1 MRGVHVERHLSELA
15 RLTRIMKDTD
25 SAEQAFKIRAAM
37 LGIVVAVISGSAGA
51 LIGGSGLFWVSS
63 LAGVVIGIVAYF
75 VTLFIADRVG
85 TAGASIFSPGGSS
98 TPPPRQYSFADS
110 LAARGLLTEA
120 AEAYERLSEEYP
132 ADPEPCVRH
141 ARLLR
146 DRMSRPEEAADRFRK
161 ALAAK
166 DLDAA
171 GEAALLREL
180 CELYMYKLQTP
191 NKALPYL
198 AQLAAKHP
206 THPGS
211 RWAKAEAAEI
221 RQLMQQQRNAD

>member
-1 MRGVHVERHLSELA
+1 VYVERHLSELA
-15 RLTRIMKDTD
+15 RLTRILKDTD
-25 SAEQAFKIRAAM
+25 SAELAFKVRAAV
-37 LGIVVAVISGSAGA
+37 LGIIVAVISGAAGA
-51 LIGGSGLFWVSS
+51 LMGGGGVFKISS
-63 LAGVVIGIVAYF
+63 LVGVVIGIIAYF
-75 VTLFIADRVG
+75 VALFIADRLG
-85 TAGASIFSPGGSS
+85 AAGASIFSPGGSS

-120 AEAYERLSEEYP
+120 AEAYEGLSHEYP

-146 DRMSRPEEAADRFRK
+146 DRMSRPEEAADRFRR

-166 DLDAA
+166 DLDPAS
-171 GEAALLREL
+171 EAALLREL
-180 CELYMYKLQTP
+180 SELYMYKLQTP

-206 THPGS
+206 THPAS
-211 RWAKAEAAEI
+211 KWARAEAVEI
-221 RQLMQQQRNAD
+221 RQVMQQRMNDLL

>member
-15 RLTRIMKDTD
+15 RVTRIMKDTD
-25 SAEQAFKIRAAM
+25 SAELAFKVRAGA
-37 LGIVVAVISGSAGA
+37 LGIIIAVISGAAGA
-51 LIGGSGLFWVSS
+51 LIGGPGLFWISS
-63 LAGVVIGIVAYF
+63 LAGGVIGIAVYF
-75 VTLFIADRVG
+75 CALFMADRLG
-85 TAGASIFSPGGSS
+85 AAGASIFSPRGSS

-120 AEAYERLSEEYP
+120 EEAYERLSQEYP

-141 ARLLR
+141 GRLLR
-146 DRMSRPEEAADRFRK
+146 DRMSRPEEAADKFRR

-166 DLDAA
+166 DLDPAS
-171 GEAALLREL
+171 EVALLREL
-180 CELYMYKLQTP
+180 SELYIYKLQTP

-206 THPGS
+206 THPGTK
-211 RWAKAEAAEI
+211 WAKAEAAEI
-221 RQLMQQQRNAD
+221 RQMMQQRMND